1 MTVSVSKIANEC
13 IAVRLRLINRAVTNI
28 YDDALRPFGLKVSQ
42 MNILV
47 VVSLRKTVRPS
58 EIGEVL
64 QIDRSTLSRNIERMK
79 SRGWLENI
87 EDEDAR
93 AQPVRL
99 TKTGRDLLKEVS
111 PAWEEAQAQA
121 TELMGEEFIAS
132 VRDAARQVSQLS

>member
-1 MTVSVSKIANEC
+1 MAVSVSQIANEC
-13 IAVRLRLINRAVTNI
+13 IAVRLRLINRAVSNI

-47 VVSLRKTVRPS
+47 VVSLRKIVRPS

-64 QIDRSTLSRNIERMK
+64 QIDRSTLSRNIDRMK
-79 SRGWLENI
+79 SRDWLESI

-99 TKTGRDLLKEVS
+99 TKSGKDLLKEVS

-121 TELMGEEFIAS
+121 TELMGDKFIAS
-132 VRDAARQVSQLS
+132 VRDTARQVSQLS